1 MSAVRHFNGVISSF
15 SVKVAHLQSRS
26 RNGSIPYRG
35 RFDTAGVL
43 SLAYGLAYA
52 KHLSS
57 DGKNARE
64 VIPLNFSLHTSL
76 VVVMLRPMMGR
87 SFIIP
92 HSICRCD
99 GMYTSWSQ
107 KPRLERDCVVEHVS
121 GTICGYPKP
130 HIWRIRSLEGHSALT
145 RERLDRYQHPLPADE
160 TKALL
165 GGVCGSSTRRFDVIL

>member
-1 MSAVRHFNGVISSF
+1 MSAVRHFDGIISSF
-15 SVKVAHLQSRS
+15 GVKVAHLQSRS
-26 RNGSIPYRG
+26 RNGSIPCRG
-35 RFDTAGVL
+35 RLDTAGVL

-130 HIWRIRSLEGHSALT
+130 HIWRIRSLEGHMALT
-145 RERLDRYQHPLPADE
+145 HERLDRYQHPLPY
-160 TKALL
+160 TIRVIFPL
-165 GGVCGSSTRRFDVIL
+165 G